1 MGEVHRLENP
11 GKIPLRIIEGSG
23 EIVKL
28 EIRATPALRVLS
40 FIGFLAMTAQLLLLA
55 EPNFA
60 VEIVDATWDKAIHFL
75 FFGTMAFLLW
85 VATAKRWS
93 LAVWLTIAL
102 IGAADETL
110 QAYTPG
116 RTSDINDWL
125 ADGCGAAAALFIAQR
140 LSPAGLSAATRLA
153 SRTGDETY

>member
-1 MGEVHRLENP
+1 MKFRDLGAAHRLENP
-11 GKIPLRIIEGSG
+11 GRIPLQIIEVQT
-23 EIVKL
+23 VKL
-28 EIRATPALRVLS
+28 EIRATPALRALCFV
-40 FIGFLAMTAQLLLLA
+40 GFLAMTAQLLLLA

-60 VEIVDATWDKAIHFL
+60 VELVDATWDKAIHFL

-85 VATAKRWS
+85 VATAKRWP
-93 LAVWLTIAL
+93 LAVWLAVAL

-125 ADGCGAAAALFIAQR
+125 ADGFGAAAALFIA
-140 LSPAGLSAATRLA
+140 LSLFHRRISSTA
-153 SRTGDETY
+153 